1 MFLCKVFTSRAIS
14 IRATPFSDSSMV
26 CLFFTETHGPLSFLI
41 PSVRKAKAKI
51 TTAML
56 QPLARMEITFSFKK
70 TGSLHRVNEL
80 VPLPSAWDFHPE
92 HGVSRLF
99 LSEILSRSI
108 RDELQ
113 DSPLFHYVWKL
124 MEEAPFD
131 EIALQTAAKLTEF
144 LGFIPDLDTY
154 EPGSRWDLR
163 EGRFSKDILHP
174 YYLQEGLS
182 AVLIRWFLG
191 ERDLKITADERS
203 RMFQAIMDYYRLH
216 LPGFSEPKS
225 AALLLSF

>member
-1 MFLCKVFTSRAIS
+1 
-14 IRATPFSDSSMV
+14 MV
-26 CLFFTETHGPLSFLI
+26 CLFFTESHGPLSFLI

-70 TGSLHRVNEL
+70 TGSLNRINEL
-80 VPLPSAWDFHPE
+80 NPISSVWDFHPE

-99 LSEILSRSI
+99 ISEILSKSI
-108 RDELQ
+108 RDELK
-113 DSPLFHYVWKL
+113 DEPLFQFVWNG
-124 MEEAPFD
+124 MNEQPYAEV
-131 EIALQTAAKLTEF
+131 ALQTAAKLTEF

-154 EPGSRWDLR
+154 EPGARWDLR
-163 EGRFSKDILHP
+163 EGRFSKEILHP

-191 ERDLKITADERS
+191 EKELMITSDERS

-216 LPGFSEPKS
+216 MPSFSEPKS
-225 AALLLSF
+225 SGLLLSF